1 MPLFLSLMWASVN
14 VLFVCECCKGAHI
27 QRYKKSRNQA
37 SKATFHASSIP
48 FREGPTRFLS
58 RVRRTSAH
66 ALVECCL
73 TLVLRHAT
81 LRPRLVGGSR
91 QGFILGVDVH
101 AISQVWIEVQQPR
114 KRRVQKVKGNDWG
127 TSFAR
132 LLPHK
137 DDGDCGERWQ

>member
-1 MPLFLSLMWASVN
+1 MYC
-14 VLFVCECCKGAHI
+14 LFVNAAKVL
-27 QRYKKSRNQA
+27 
-37 SKATFHASSIP
+37 TSSAIKNPAIKPARRP
-48 FREGPTRFLS
+48 FMPVPSHFQEAPTRFLS
-58 RVRRTSAH
+58 RVRRTSAN

-91 QGFILGVDVH
+91 QGFILDVDVH

-137 DDGDCGERWQ
+137 DGGDCGERWQ